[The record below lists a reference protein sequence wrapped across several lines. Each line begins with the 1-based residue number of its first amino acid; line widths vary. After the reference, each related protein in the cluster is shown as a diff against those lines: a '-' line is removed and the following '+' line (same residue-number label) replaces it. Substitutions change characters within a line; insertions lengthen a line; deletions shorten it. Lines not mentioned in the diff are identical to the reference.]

1 MYDACKYPY
10 VYLQP
15 GEIWGYSFT
24 TILIKNVYYIYIF
37 ICIVFFDLHIY
48 ISGDIGHH
56 LISSSCRSWVAG
68 FTSARLSNEP
78 TSGVAKHSLTTS
90 SFWSRS

>member
-24 TILIKNVYYIYIF
+24 TILIKNVYYIYIYMYSIF
-37 ICIVFFDLHIY
+37 RFTYIY
-48 ISGDIGHH
+48 I
-56 LISSSCRSWVAG
+56 
-68 FTSARLSNEP
+68 
-78 TSGVAKHSLTTS
+78 
-90 SFWSRS
+90 

>member
-24 TILIKNVYYIYIF
+24 TILIKNVYYIYIYMYSIF
-37 ICIVFFDLHIY
+37 RFTYIY